1 MMAFERFVMGLRQE
15 IVVVAVLWDYV
26 DFRSGAVLGELV
38 IEGPVIGAEAEAEG
52 VESAVPLLYLA
63 MSMIATLVSGRLV
76 HLYLLLDQSST
87 VRFLEVVSSLFLRR
101 A

>member
-87 VRFLEVVSSLFLRR
+87 VRFLEVVSS
-101 A
+101 

>member
-15 IVVVAVLWDYV
+15 IDAAALLRDYV
-26 DFRSGAVLGELV
+26 DFRSGAVLGQLV
-38 IEGPVIGAEAEAEG
+38 IEGPVIGAEVEAEG

-76 HLYLLLDQSST
+76 HLYLLLDQSLA
-87 VRFLEVVSSLFLRR
+87 VRFLEVASS
-101 A
+101 

>member
-38 IEGPVIGAEAEAEG
+38 IEGLVIGAEAEAEG

-87 VRFLEVVSSLFLRR
+87 VRFLEVASS
-101 A
+101 

>member
-1 MMAFERFVMGLRQE
+1 MAFERFVMGLRQE
-15 IVVVAVLWDYV
+15 IVAAVVLWDYV

-87 VRFLEVVSSLFLRR
+87 VRFLEVASS
-101 A
+101 

>member
-52 VESAVPLLYLA
+52 VESAVPL
-63 MSMIATLVSGRLV
+63 
-76 HLYLLLDQSST
+76 
-87 VRFLEVVSSLFLRR
+87 
-101 A
+101 

>member
-38 IEGPVIGAEAEAEG
+38 IEGLVIGAEAEAEG

-87 VRFLEVVSSLFLRR
+87 VRFLEVVSS
-101 A
+101 

>member
-38 IEGPVIGAEAEAEG
+38 IEGPVIGAEAEVEG